1 MSAIRSWCSGL
12 QAQENKKDDKNPL
25 EQSGCQGWKL
35 FVGLKKIIVHDD
47 DIININKND
56 DKCTGSREDE
66 HRGISLINPYWSK
79 QVLNLVNQ
87 ALGTVLN
94 HRVLES
100 LQTKCGAEESAK
112 PRGCSM

>member
-1 MSAIRSWCSGL
+1 MMISVLAVERMNIEVSA
-12 QAQENKKDDKNPL
+12 L
-25 EQSGCQGWKL
+25 E
-35 FVGLKKIIVHDD
+35 
-47 DIININKND
+47 
-56 DKCTGSREDE
+56 
-66 HRGISLINPYWSK
+66 LINPYRSK